1 MSTKT
6 HKCQCGKEFSFK
18 QGLSKHRKTC
28 DNTQQIQN
36 TQIVEIEHK
45 HKLQILEI
53 EHKHKMQIQ
62 ELEHKHKLHIQEL
75 ESKFKLLETKVSS
88 VNLSVPHKDE
98 QVLEKPAFCL
108 KSYMNQ
114 LKPILLDQFKSDY
127 QPTIIDYDNISLY
140 GIVDGLTRNIIKY
153 INQYDKTNLPI
164 LVSNNQTARF
174 RVYYYTK
181 SNDDAIKW
189 CKYDGQEGINILNDI
204 VGWLI
209 NKYMRNIN
217 IYYAKYPTHTD
228 GIQNENNMLKK
239 ENMLYNIGK
248 ADTYVKQ
255 ISNAI
260 QDCFIIN
267 KD

>member
-28 DNTQQIQN
+28 DNTQQTQN

-62 ELEHKHKLHIQEL
+62 ELEHKHKMQIQEL
-75 ESKFKLLETKVSS
+75 ESKYKLLDTKVSS
-88 VNLSVPHKDE
+88 VNPPETTVSHIDE
-98 QVLEKPAFCL
+98 QKPAFCL

-114 LKPILLDQFKSDY
+114 LKPILLDQFKCDY
-127 QPTIIDYDNISLY
+127 QPTIIDYENISLY
-140 GIVDGLTRNIIKY
+140 GIVDGITRNIIKY
-153 INQYDKTNLPI
+153 INQYDRTNLPI
-164 LVSNNQTARF
+164 IVSNNQTARF

-181 SNDDAIKW
+181 SNDNIIKW
-189 CKYDGQEGINILNDI
+189 CKYDGQEGMIIFNDI

-217 IYYAKYPTHTD
+217 IYYSKYPTHTD
-228 GIQNENNMLKK
+228 GNQNENNMLKK
-239 ENMLYNIGK
+239 ENMLYSIGK
-248 ADTYVKQ
+248 ADTYIKP

-260 QDCFIIN
+260 LDCFIIN